1 MTEKNTDANSEL
13 SLQLTPDIIT
23 ALELNRVIRELETLD
38 DFLHQANIRTPGSS
52 MSLPKTTKSLE
63 ELAEANGFSLLD
75 TVHRKHLIGKLRNFK
90 LKVKKVHI
98 SFAVEPSPKI
108 IQKIVLW
115 MRDNIHP
122 HLVVEVGIQ
131 PNISVGCIVRTTNK
145 VFDMSLRNRFSNSK
159 TILAG
164 LMENKQ

>member
-1 MTEKNTDANSEL
+1 MIDKNTDAQAES

-23 ALELNRVIRELETLD
+23 TLELNRVIRELENLD

-63 ELAEANGFSLLD
+63 GLAEANGFSLLD
-75 TVHRKHLIGKLRNFK
+75 TVHRKHMIGKMHNLK

-98 SFAVEPSPKI
+98 SFAVEPPPRVVR
-108 IQKIVLW
+108 KIVLW

-122 HLVVEVGIQ
+122 QLVVEVGVQ
-131 PNISVGCIVRTTNK
+131 PNISVGCVVRTTNK
-145 VFDMSLRNRFSNSK
+145 VFDMSLRNRFSSSK
-159 TILAG
+159 AILAG
-164 LMENKQ
+164 LVENKQ